1 MEFLIQISMF
11 SPLVSETFHA
21 LFHLKI
27 CRSIPLHAKKMSK
40 IRGTLFLV
48 KRQGKKKKSKKKK
61 QGKTKHEHNEKFK
74 RIAA

>member
-11 SPLVSETFHA
+11 SPLVSETFPCTVSSENVSA
-21 LFHLKI
+21 PEAFH
-27 CRSIPLHAKKMSK
+27 CMRKKMVS

-48 KRQGKKKKSKKKK
+48 KIK
-61 QGKTKHEHNEKFK
+61 QGKTQHEHNEKFK

>member
-21 LFHLKI
+21 LFHLKM
-27 CRSIPLHAKKMSK
+27 CQPPKHSTACEKKMVS

-48 KRQGKKKKSKKKK
+48 KIK
-61 QGKTKHEHNEKFK
+61 QGKTQHEHNEKFK